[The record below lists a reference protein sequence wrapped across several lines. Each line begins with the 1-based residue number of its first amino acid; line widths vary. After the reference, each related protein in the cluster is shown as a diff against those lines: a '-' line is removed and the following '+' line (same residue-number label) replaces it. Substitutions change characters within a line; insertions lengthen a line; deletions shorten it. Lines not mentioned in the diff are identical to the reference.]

1 MLENVI
7 AFGYYVNTKKIKV
20 LNMTK
25 RDPQLNIRLPS
36 ELKDRL
42 TAIAKRNNRSVNAE
56 AVSAIESAVSRAE
69 QVVIHENGDVDIT
82 LSPLESHGMKVMI
95 ESVKRVN
102 ELEEGVMKIL
112 ELASKLDDSGDIRK
126 YIEKL
131 KRN

>member
-1 MLENVI
+1 
-7 AFGYYVNTKKIKV
+7 
-20 LNMTK
+20 MTK

-42 TAIAKRNNRSVNAE
+42 QAIAKRNNRSVNAE

-69 QVVIHENGDVDIT
+69 QVVIHENGDMDIT
-82 LSPLESHGMKVMI
+82 LSPLESQGMKVMI
-95 ESVKRVN
+95 ESLKRVN

-112 ELASKLDDSGDIRK
+112 ELASKLDDSGDIKK

-131 KRN
+131 KKN